1 MRKKKSILSQYR
13 KRSPFQEF
21 VYRFSQNKG
30 AVLALV
36 ILLVI
41 AIFAIFSDVL
51 FDYQKDI
58 AGISS
63 DMLQKPSAKHP
74 FGTDAVGRDL
84 FKRVLYGSRY
94 SLSIAFAV
102 VIGSTVIGVPIGAI
116 CGFYGGKVDLFV
128 MRIMNI
134 IGSIPGLLMGVL
146 VISALGQSTKSL
158 IIALAISGISPIAGI
173 TRASVMTVRSMEY
186 VEAAKAIGQKK
197 LYIVF
202 RQCLPNCLAP
212 IIVAVTFRIGLAIIS
227 ASSLSFL
234 GIGVKVP
241 LPEWGALL
249 SDGRQFIQSAIHL
262 TLFPGLFIMITVL
275 AFNMLGDGLRDA
287 LDPKL
292 KK

>member
-134 IGSIPGLLMGVL
+134 IGSIPRPADGCTGHF
-146 VISALGQSTKSL
+146 SARPVNEIPDHCT
-158 IIALAISGISPIAGI
+158 
-173 TRASVMTVRSMEY
+173 
-186 VEAAKAIGQKK
+186 
-197 LYIVF
+197 
-202 RQCLPNCLAP
+202 
-212 IIVAVTFRIGLAIIS
+212 
-227 ASSLSFL
+227 
-234 GIGVKVP
+234 
-241 LPEWGALL
+241 
-249 SDGRQFIQSAIHL
+249 
-262 TLFPGLFIMITVL
+262 
-275 AFNMLGDGLRDA
+275 GDLRH
-287 LDPKL
+287 
-292 KK
+292 